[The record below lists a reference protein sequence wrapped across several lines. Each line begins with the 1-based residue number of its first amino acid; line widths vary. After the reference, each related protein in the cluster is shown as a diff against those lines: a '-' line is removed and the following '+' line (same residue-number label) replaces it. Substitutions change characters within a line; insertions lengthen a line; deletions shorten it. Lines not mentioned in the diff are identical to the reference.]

1 MRNIY
6 LNLIQNCAKHILKK
20 KNSTNTAKFTKMK
33 NKKIDEQNNK
43 IKDYINTNYTVK
55 GELTFV
61 EQTNGVL
68 VNCDGDIRV
77 KNSEIESITNGSFRF
92 GKVSGDFS
100 CYSCGNLKSLKGAPN
115 IVGGY
120 FDCSYCELLK
130 SLEGAP
136 NIVDWHFD
144 CSGCKNLQIINHYR
158 KKYRIES

>member
-20 KNSTNTAKFTKMK
+20 QNSTNTAKFTKMK

-61 EQTNGVL
+61 EQTNGVYI

-77 KNSEIESITNGSFRF
+77 KNSEIESITNRSFRF

-100 CYSCGNLKSLKGAPN
+100 CYSCGNLKSLKGDNETFFASSKTSLAAAVFPTP
-115 IVGGY
+115 GGPY
-120 FDCSYCELLK
+120 
-130 SLEGAP
+130 
-136 NIVDWHFD
+136 
-144 CSGCKNLQIINHYR
+144 IITC
-158 KKYRIES
+158 